1 MIVFGF
7 LSDIEPLVHFHILN
21 QHYRVEIEILNID
34 YQITTCSNESQSE
47 RETKLT
53 NHHGKAKITT
63 QVTRHIQ
70 QSGRQHELTIRNKH
84 KPYKAL

>member
-1 MIVFGF
+1 MF
-7 LSDIEPLVHFHILN
+7 SDVELIVHFHILN
-21 QHYRVEIEILNID
+21 QHYRVEIILNID
-34 YQITTCSNESQSE
+34 YQITTCSNESQSV
-47 RETKLT
+47 RETKIN

-70 QSGRQHELTIRNKH
+70 QSGRQLELTIRNKH

>member
-47 RETKLT
+47 QETKI
-53 NHHGKAKITT
+53 NYHHGKAKICL
-63 QVTRHIQ
+63 
-70 QSGRQHELTIRNKH
+70 S
-84 KPYKAL
+84 